1 MSVNN
6 IQDYAEFELE
16 YKAENK
22 RKIKIFDSRFVTV
35 NRNKCKIIY
44 NGNENVIT
52 EYLKIDMD
60 SNHNNIIKIQLKI
73 NKNITDINYMFEDC
87 KTLLSFR
94 ENTVD
99 ISNIKNMK
107 NFLD

>member
-44 NGNENVIT
+44 NGE
-52 EYLKIDMD
+52 
-60 SNHNNIIKIQLKI
+60 
-73 NKNITDINYMFEDC
+73 
-87 KTLLSFR
+87 
-94 ENTVD
+94 
-99 ISNIKNMK
+99 MK
-107 NFLD
+107 MK